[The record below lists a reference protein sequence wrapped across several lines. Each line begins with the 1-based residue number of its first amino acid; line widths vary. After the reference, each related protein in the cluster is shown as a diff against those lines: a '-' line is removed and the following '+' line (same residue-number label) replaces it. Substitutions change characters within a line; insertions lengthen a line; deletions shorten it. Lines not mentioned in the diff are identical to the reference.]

1 MMTAP
6 QGLVLFVAAALA
18 GAINAVAGGGTPVT
32 FPALLWAIG
41 DAKLANATSTLALWP
56 GSLGGMWGYR
66 RELRRCE
73 PWMLVLLV
81 PSVLGGV
88 AGARL
93 LLSTA
98 PETFRAIV
106 PYLILFATILFT
118 LQGQFGRL
126 LRIQEAAGPPSG
138 WLILIVAI
146 YQLMIA
152 AYGGYFGAGIGIL
165 MLSALSLLRMRDIN
179 QMNGLK
185 TLCAAC
191 INGVAAGLFAYW
203 QIVDWPKAAVMI
215 TGSILGGYSGA
226 SVARRLGQR
235 TVRWTVV
242 VIGLAITTV
251 MLYKQL
257 SRNVE

>member
-1 MMTAP
+1 MTTGT
-6 QGLVLFVAAALA
+6 QGLVLFVAAVLA
-18 GAINAVAGGGTPVT
+18 GAINAVAGGGTLVT

-41 DAKLANATSTLALWP
+41 DAKFANATSTLALWP
-56 GSLGGMWGYR
+56 GSLGGVWGYR
-66 RELRRCE
+66 RELRQCE
-73 PWMLVLLV
+73 QWMFFLLV
-81 PSVLGGV
+81 PSVVGGV

-98 PETFRAIV
+98 PETFLAIV
-106 PYLILFATILFT
+106 PYLILSATILFT
-118 LQGQFGRL
+118 LQGQLGRM
-126 LRIQEAAGPPSG
+126 LRDREAAVPPSG
-138 WLILIVAI
+138 WLILGVAS

-152 AYGGYFGAGIGIL
+152 SYGCYFGAGIGIL

-185 TLCAAC
+185 SLCAAC

-215 TGSILGGYSGA
+215 TGSILGGYGGA
-226 SVARRLGQR
+226 SVARRLGQG

-242 VIGLAITTV
+242 VIGLAITTI
-251 MLYKQL
+251 MLYKQV
-257 SRNVE
+257 S